1 MYYQNYYSANGLK
14 LNEESFRSLIER
26 LKVES
31 SEYWQIIEGINNSV
45 DEIIAWV
52 GLVQKV
58 KEIYFELEIHED
70 FLIQQVVRNIQ
81 LKRDEK
87 MIERDWNYAEQN
99 PLKNPK
105 NRINI
110 DIGYAKRIYYRTPS
124 FNEDDIPF

>member
-124 FNEDDIPF
+124 FNEDNIPF

>member
-26 LKVES
+26 LEVES

-52 GLVQKV
+52 GLVRKV
-58 KEIYFELEIHED
+58 KEIYFELGMHED
-70 FLIQQVVRNIQ
+70 FLIQQIIRNIQ
-81 LKRDEK
+81 LKRDKK
-87 MIERDWNYAEQN
+87 MIERDWDYAEQN

-105 NRINI
+105 NI
-110 DIGYAKRIYYRTPS
+110 
-124 FNEDDIPF
+124 

>member
-1 MYYQNYYSANGLK
+1 MYYHNNHRLQ
-14 LNEESFRSLIER
+14 LNEEIFRSLIER
-26 LKVES
+26 LEVES

-52 GLVQKV
+52 GLVRKV
-58 KEIYFELEIHED
+58 KEIYFELGMHED
-70 FLIQQVVRNIQ
+70 FLIKQIIRNIQ
-81 LKRDEK
+81 LKRDKK

-110 DIGYAKRIYYRTPS
+110 DIGYAKQIYYRTPF
-124 FNEDDIPF
+124 FNEEDIPF

>member
-26 LKVES
+26 LEVES
-31 SEYWQIIEGINNSV
+31 SEYWQIIEGINSSV
-45 DEIIAWV
+45 DEIIAWI

-124 FNEDDIPF
+124 FNEDNIPF